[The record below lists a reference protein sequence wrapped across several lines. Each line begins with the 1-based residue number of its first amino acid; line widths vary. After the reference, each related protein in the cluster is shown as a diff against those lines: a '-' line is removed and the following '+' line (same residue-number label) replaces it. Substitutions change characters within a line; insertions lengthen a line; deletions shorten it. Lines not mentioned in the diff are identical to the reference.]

1 MKYTINPEVFGLNP
15 NLRFGIIIAKGITN
29 TETSPRET
37 ERLRNAEKNVRKIIK
52 LEELRSQPMIKG
64 YRHVLKNA
72 GINPNK
78 FVNSIEAIMKRLL
91 KGGQLPTI
99 NSLVDLCNAISIEN
113 QVSLGGHDLADIE
126 DDLSVGFTKGTEK
139 FLPFGAEE
147 YEPVEAG
154 ELVFTSGKVVQT
166 RKWVW
171 RQSELGKM
179 TLNTH
184 DVFFQLVGFDDD
196 PNSPL
201 IKSMD
206 SLEEI
211 LKQKFKV
218 TCKRYIVKPENSE
231 IEF

>member
-15 NLRFGIIIAKGITN
+15 NLRFGIIIAKDITN
-29 TETSPRET
+29 TETSPQET

-52 LEELRSQPMIKG
+52 PEELRAQPIIKG
-64 YRHVLKNA
+64 YRLVLENA

-78 FVNSIEAIMKRLL
+78 FVNSMEAMMKRVL

-184 DVFFQLVGFDDD
+184 DVFFQLVGFDDS
-196 PNSPL
+196 PESPL
-201 IKSMD
+201 IKSLD

-211 LKQKFKV
+211 LKQKFKG
-218 TCKRYIVKPENSE
+218 TYKRYIVKPENSE

>member
-1 MKYTINPEVFGLNP
+1 MKYTINPEVFELSP
-15 NLRFGIIIAKGITN
+15 NLRFGIIIAKELTN
-29 TETSPRET
+29 TETSPKET
-37 ERLRNAEKNVRKIIK
+37 ERLRNAEENVRKIIK
-52 LEELRSQPMIKG
+52 PEELKAQPIIRG
-64 YRHVLKNA
+64 YRLVIENA

-78 FVNSIEAIMKRLL
+78 FVNSMEAMMKRVL

-113 QVSLGGHDLADIE
+113 QVSLGGHDLADID
-126 DDLSVGFTKGTEK
+126 DDLSVCFTKGNEK

-147 YEPVEAG
+147 YEQVEAG

-179 TLNTH
+179 TLDTH
-184 DVFFQLVGFDDD
+184 DVFFQLVGFDDA
-196 PNSPL
+196 PESPL
-201 IKSMD
+201 IKSLD

-211 LKQKFKV
+211 LKQKFKG
-218 TCKRYIVKPENSE
+218 TYKRYIVKPENPE

>member
-1 MKYTINPEVFGLNP
+1 MKYTISPEVFGLNP
-15 NLRFGIIIAKGITN
+15 NLCFGIIIAKEIKN
-29 TETSPRET
+29 TETSPQET
-37 ERLRNAEKNVRKIIK
+37 ERLRNAEKNVREIIK
-52 LEELRSQPMIKG
+52 PEELRSQPMIKG
-64 YRHVLKNA
+64 YRHVLENA

-78 FVNSIEAIMKRLL
+78 FINSIEAIMKRVL

-113 QVSLGGHDLADIE
+113 QVSLGGHDLADIK

-154 ELVFTSGKVVQT
+154 ELVFTSCKVVQT

-184 DVFFQLVGFDDD
+184 DVFFQLVGFDDA
-196 PNSPL
+196 PGSPL